1 MQERLKGHLEQV
13 PVAYTRCTHN
23 TSNDIEAGTEKS
35 EYESR
40 VVKGYARRLRRP
52 VEDVDVIIS
61 PSLHMADE
69 LIDNPQCCQPNISS
83 YSLDVFWANAC
94 HLLGSNT
101 TND

>member
-52 VEDVDVIIS
+52 VEDVDVLVRS
-61 PSLHMADE
+61 RLYMVDE
-69 LIDNPQCCQPNISS
+69 LVDDLQRC
-83 YSLDVFWANAC
+83 
-94 HLLGSNT
+94 
-101 TND
+101 